1 MSGFYCENIGALKSG
16 PQLYSVMNQALN
28 EAPGIKDNGP
38 GVQPNRNGHLNSFKP
53 IQKDMI

>member
-1 MSGFYCENIGALKSG
+1 MSGFYCEKIRALKSG

-28 EAPGIKDNGP
+28 EALGVNDNGP
-38 GVQPNRNGHLNSFKP
+38 GVQPKRNCHLNSFEP